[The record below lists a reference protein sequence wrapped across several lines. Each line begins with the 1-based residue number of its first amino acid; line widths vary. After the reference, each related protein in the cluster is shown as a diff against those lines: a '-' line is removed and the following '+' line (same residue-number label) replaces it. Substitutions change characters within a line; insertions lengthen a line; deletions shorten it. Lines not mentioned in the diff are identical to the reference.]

1 MKTTV
6 IIQSYR
12 AHSHIACATCP
23 WDETCLISSKVVE
36 LREGLR
42 SVLSG
47 QWTVCI
53 PECTGCEAKDEQPA

>member
-12 AHSHIACATCP
+12 AQAHIACVTCR

-47 QWTVCI
+47 SWTISI